1 MESRE
6 TVRALPTLQLF
17 RLPSRQSRA
26 TRAVL
31 TPSQHLGGL
40 GGCHGR
46 NVGKLNAHRQG
57 DDGLTVEKQQRIY
70 APESKNHSK
79 APPILQSYFARFLIS
94 CNPTLQDLPQT
105 ICSPR
110 VSA

>member
-6 TVRALPTLQLF
+6 TMRALPTLQLF
-17 RLPSRQSRA
+17 RLPSRQSCA

-31 TPSQHLGGL
+31 TPQHLGGL
-40 GGCHGR
+40 EGCHGR

-70 APESKNHSK
+70 APESENHSK

-105 ICSPR
+105 ICNPR
-110 VSA
+110 ASA

>member
-79 APPILQSYFARFLIS
+79 APPILQSNFARLGRFLQSYFARFATNDMQP
-94 CNPTLQDLPQT
+94 CA
-105 ICSPR
+105 
-110 VSA
+110 SA